1 MLQLLCFKA
10 GSFSFHAPFFS
21 ITGRKMLHFSGKC
34 LGKTFGILG
43 MGSINCKT
51 GLWNKIAIG
60 IFRSIYIDFGPFC
73 LACLMYGH
81 FVNNTY

>member
-21 ITGRKMLHFSGKC
+21 ITGCKMLHFSGKC

-43 MGSINCKT
+43 MGSINNNIARLGSGT
-51 GLWNKIAIG
+51 RLPLEFSGQFTLILALLSGLFDVW
-60 IFRSIYIDFGPFC
+60 PLC
-73 LACLMYGH
+73 
-81 FVNNTY
+81 